1 MKPLL
6 IYLILLLRSMKP
18 LLHQNILR
26 YINIF
31 NPPTKE
37 YEAPSNIFN
46 PPTKEYEAPSTPEYP
61 KICY

>member
-1 MKPLL
+1 M
-6 IYLILLLRSMKP
+6 SMKP

-26 YINIF
+26 YVIKIF

-46 PPTKEYEAPSTPEYP
+46 PPTKKHEAPSTPEYP